1 MTEELED
8 TMNIPT
14 LGSILLGSAD
24 PQRLLDWYCA
34 AFDCTPNDVGF
45 LAFGATDVLIDG
57 RADVGPVNREP
68 GRVILNFH
76 VDDARRTAAHL
87 DTLSVSWLVAV
98 EERRDGLFGTLSD
111 PDGNYI
117 QIIQLSAEY
126 IASRKAKE
134 SAMLPHM
141 RPFSGFAVNDVPE
154 AERFYRET
162 LGMDVSEE
170 HGMLRLHV
178 GEGASILIYPK
189 PDHTPASYTILNL
202 PVEDID
208 AAVDAL
214 ARRGVTFERYDGVEA
229 DERGIF
235 RGGPYIAWFKDP
247 AGNVLSVL
255 QEKTGQ

>member
-1 MTEELED
+1 MDNT
-8 TMNIPT
+8 T

-34 AFDCTPNDVGF
+34 AFDVTPNDVGF
-45 LAFGATDVLIDG
+45 LPFGATDVLIDG

-68 GRVILNFH
+68 GRFILNFH

-87 DTLSVSWLVAV
+87 DTLDVVWLVPI
-98 EERRDGLFGTLSD
+98 EERRDGIFGTLID

-117 QIIQLSAEY
+117 QIIQLSARY
-126 IASRKAKE
+126 LASRKAME
-134 SAMLPHM
+134 PPLSRHTRA
-141 RPFSGFAVNDVPE
+141 FGGFAVNDIPK
-154 AERFYRET
+154 AEQFYRET

-170 HGMLRLHV
+170 HGMLRLHT
-178 GEGASILIYPK
+178 GEGASILVYPK
-189 PDHTPASYTILNL
+189 AGHTPAPFTILNF
-202 PVEDID
+202 PVADID

-214 ARRGVTFERYDGVEA
+214 ARRGVTFERYDGIEA

-235 RGGPYIAWFKDP
+235 RGGGPDIAWFRDP

-255 QEKTGQ
+255 QERASAS